1 MTTTDTR
8 FRAALAAFVA
18 ATGIAEATAETGL
31 AAAFAAAEAADGRR
45 RMRHKKRGSTYRVA
59 FEEAE
64 VQASE
69 PIVEG
74 ARITVYVCD
83 EGGKAW
89 ARPVGEFND
98 GRFEPI
104 D

>member
-1 MTTTDTR
+1 M
-8 FRAALAAFVA
+8 FSEAQKQAALAALVA
-18 ATGIAEATAETGL
+18 ATGLEAATAERGL
-31 AAAFAAAEAADGRR
+31 AAALAAAEAADGRR

-64 VQASE
+64 VQATD

-83 EGGKAW
+83 EGGKVW

-98 GRFEPI
+98 GRFEAI
-104 D
+104 V